1 MAEIIKRAP
10 WGLITFVAQGV
21 LMALIYLHS
30 VSVKA
35 SIREELRG
43 YVTREE
49 ATIKEKSNAE
59 LSTEVL
65 KRIDG
70 RLEDIVK
77 RLDRIETKKL

>member
-1 MAEIIKRAP
+1 MAEMIKRAP
-10 WGLITFVAQGV
+10 WGLITFVMQGA
-21 LMALIYLHS
+21 LMALIYLHT

-43 YVTREE
+43 YVTRDE

-59 LSTEVL
+59 LGAEVV

-70 RLEDIVK
+70 KLDDIIK
-77 RLDRIETKKL
+77 RLDRIESKQP